1 MKDALFTVLATVL
14 SVVVVGFGL
23 ILFVNFLEGEF
34 TIIPFLIGLV
44 GYFIAVMP
52 AVSKWESIFKKLF
65 GVKDEE

>member
-52 AVSKWESIFKKLF
+52 AVGKWESIFRKLF